1 MQSRFFITNSPIIGF
16 QFFPTEISVVA
27 MSGLVEVVTYNF
39 DRVCPGKKVSP
50 HEIFS
55 YSFSEHRNLILNK

>member
-1 MQSRFFITNSPIIGF
+1 
-16 QFFPTEISVVA
+16 